1 MSGASM
7 AGAAPLTTAPASAR
21 RRWIAGIIVA
31 FILGFLL
38 AWFLKKCPE
47 QGGGG
52 GGRGG
57 GSMSGGGGGGPAS
70 KGSPVKLGQGS
81 GTPGD
86 GGGGGGG
93 GMMKGGGGSSG
104 DGSGDADQKAGSSP
118 SGKPG
123 QGDQPPPNEVA
134 PADVN
139 GALMKELGGGDMSY
153 GGKVNDSTPPDAPPP
168 GPVLTSKDFSYDS
181 TGLPRYSSGVQSV
194 ASGVATD
201 TVQHK
206 KSTMAA
212 IVTNDSFDS
221 VVTWYKGQVPAGWS
235 AQSMGDIGA
244 VSKALSAQSIIG
256 MLSGASD
263 GKPTDTAAIN
273 AAMAGNGG
281 RSVAIFNP
289 PNQTADPRSIMIV
302 KEKGKPT
309 QIMMSKKLQ
318 Q

>member
-1 MSGASM
+1 MGAIASV
-7 AGAAPLTTAPASAR
+7 APTPAR
-21 RRWIAGIIVA
+21 PFHRKRWIAGLIVA
-31 FILGFLL
+31 FIVGFLL
-38 AWFLKKCPE
+38 AWFLKKCP
-47 QGGGG
+47 QPGAGGGG
-52 GGRGG
+52 GGG
-57 GSMSGGGGGGPAS
+57 GSVSGGGGGPAS

-81 GTPGD
+81 GPP

-93 GMMKGGGGSSG
+93 GAGSIRGGGNPPG
-104 DGSGDADQKAGSSP
+104 DGSGDADLPSGTSP
-118 SGKPG
+118 SGKPN
-123 QGDQPPPNEVA
+123 QGDDPPGLEGTP
-134 PADVN
+134 PDVT
-139 GALMKELGGGDMSY
+139 GALMKQLNGGDMSY

-168 GPVLTSKDFSYDS
+168 GPVLTAKDFSYDS
-181 TGLPRYSSGVQSV
+181 TGLPRYSSGVQGV

-201 TVQHK
+201 TVHHK
-206 KSTMAA
+206 KSTLAA

-244 VSKALSAQSIIG
+244 VSKALSPQSIMG
-256 MLSGASD
+256 MLSGASN

-273 AAMAGNGG
+273 AAMAGNGD

-302 KEKGKPT
+302 KIKGKPT
-309 QIMMSKKLQ
+309 EIMMSKKLQ